1 MSGVFVVF
9 MVLAMVATLAVL
21 VLGIIGMARG
31 GDFNRRY
38 ANKFM
43 RARVLLQALALLL
56 FAIILFFAGRG

>member
-43 RARVLLQALALLL
+43 RARVLLQASALLL
-56 FAIILFFAGRG
+56 FAIVLFFVGRG